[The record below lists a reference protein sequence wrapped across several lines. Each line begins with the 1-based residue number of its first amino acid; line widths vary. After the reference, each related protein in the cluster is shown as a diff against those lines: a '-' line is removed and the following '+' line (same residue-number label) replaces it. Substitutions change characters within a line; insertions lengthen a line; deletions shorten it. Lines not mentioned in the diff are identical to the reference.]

1 MLVWKKALFSGGM
14 LRYMT
19 TRLWE
24 PLVKQLL
31 TQQIEPEKGLSQFVE
46 LVKNNPKDLSLLG
59 RCLGMHYH
67 YRSLLNFPDLFEQV
81 RTLDPDSLLIP
92 YFTILVSLEVGDPA
106 TATKLFSQVQAL
118 KKELRPIESL
128 YKALL
133 LRRMLRPLEALRLI
147 DAFLQTEEGKGDLE
161 ALLEKLQLLIE
172 ANQSKEALELANKL
186 LKDDPRN
193 IEFRFYKAM
202 ALRGMS
208 KGKAAVAELTVLLS
222 DVEDPKR
229 KSLIYLERA
238 RCREID
244 DLNEKLGD
252 LEEAK
257 KLHPSIEIDRE
268 VLISYYMGN
277 KLENTIPLME
287 ELEKKHKIDN
297 DYAMLL
303 IKGAGMRYAK
313 KNYKEALDI
322 YKRVRELAPAAV
334 KEHFDKQVK
343 ILEDKAKF

>member
-14 LRYMT
+14 LRYMS

-31 TQQIEPEKGLSQFVE
+31 TQQIEPEKGLDQFME
-46 LVKNNPKDLSLLG
+46 LVKKNPKDLSLLG

-67 YRSLLNFPDLFEQV
+67 YRSLLNFPDLFEQL
-81 RTLDPDSLLIP
+81 RALDPDSLLIP
-92 YFTILVSLEVGDPA
+92 YFTILVNLEIGDPGSA
-106 TATKLFSQVQAL
+106 ARQFSQVQASR
-118 KKELRPIESL
+118 KELKPIEKL

-133 LRRMLRPLEALRLI
+133 LRRMLRPLDALVLV
-147 DAFLQTEEGKGDLE
+147 DAFLQSDEGRGDLE

-172 ANQSKEALELANKL
+172 ASQSKEALELANKL

-202 ALRGMS
+202 ALRGI
-208 KGKAAVAELTVLLS
+208 GTGDTAVTELTVLLS

-238 RCREID
+238 RCRAVD
-244 DLNEKLGD
+244 DLNGKLGD

-277 KLENTIPLME
+277 RLENTIPLME
-287 ELEKKHKIDN
+287 ELEKKQKIDN

-303 IKGAGMRYAK
+303 IKAAGIRYVK
-313 KNYKEALDI
+313 KNYKEALEI
-322 YKRVRELAPAAV
+322 YTRLRDMAPVTV
-334 KEHFDKQVK
+334 KEHFNKQVK
-343 ILEDKAKF
+343 ILEDKAKS